1 MNVKSNNDICKKV
14 YYYKKM
20 PVKCDKQSKSANSGN
35 LHCDKCRVLRQ
46 EIKSNP
52 NKKSP
57 REIELEFQTLLK
69 PIIQLEKNMI
79 ELMEK
84 HVEEEKNKIVQS
96 N

>member
-1 MNVKSNNDICKKV
+1 MQ
-14 YYYKKM
+14 
-20 PVKCDKQSKSANSGN
+20 VKCDKQSKSVNRGN
-35 LHCDKCRVLRQ
+35 LQCDKCRVLMQ

-57 REIELEFQTLLK
+57 REIELEFKALLK

-84 HVEEEKNKIVQS
+84 HVEEEKHKIVQS

>member
-1 MNVKSNNDICKKV
+1 LNVKSNNDICKKV
-14 YYYKKM
+14 YYYILLPM
-20 PVKCDKQSKSANSGN
+20 KCDKQSKSANSGN
-35 LHCDKCRVLRQ
+35 LHCDKCRILRQ

-52 NKKSP
+52 NKKTP
-57 REIELEFQTLLK
+57 REIELEFQALLK
-69 PIIQLEKNMI
+69 PIIQLDKKMI